1 MLHASAVCKGNT
13 LDRILLFQKERV
25 RNVDFTVR
33 PYTQADRDAV
43 HLICVATAERRV
55 RSESRRLYLLRTACD
70 YYLDNEPE
78 NCFVA
83 EKTLDNGESR
93 VVGYILCAADC
104 ETYARRFRDRIL
116 PKIQEYSKLDARVA
130 RADILMYGRF
140 AMFFPAHLR
149 LAVLPDDR
157 GKGVGTALVEALTA
171 HLQAQRSKGVVVI
184 LNKKN
189 TAARTFFLQRGFSAL
204 QPIGSGFAYGL
215 DF

>member
-1 MLHASAVCKGNT
+1 M
-13 LDRILLFQKERV
+13 
-25 RNVDFTVR
+25 
-33 PYTQADRDAV
+33 
-43 HLICVATAERRV
+43 ATAEHRV
-55 RSESRRLYLLRTACD
+55 RSESRRLFLLRTTCD

-83 EKTLDNGESR
+83 EKPMEDGSAR

-104 ETYARRFRDRIL
+104 EAYARRFRDRIL
-116 PKIQEYSKLDARVA
+116 PKIKEYSKMNARVA
-130 RADILMYGRF
+130 RADVLMYGQF

-149 LAVLPDDR
+149 LAVLPEAR

-171 HLQAQRSKGVVVI
+171 HLRENRSKGVVVI

-189 TAARTFFLQRGFSAL
+189 NAARAFFKARGFSAL
-204 QPIGSGFAYGL
+204 QPIGNGFAYGL

>member
-1 MLHASAVCKGNT
+1 M
-13 LDRILLFQKERV
+13 DY
-25 RNVDFTVR
+25 TVR
-33 PYTQADRDAV
+33 PYTESDRDAV
-43 HLICVATAERRV
+43 HLVCMATAEHRV
-55 RSESRRLYLLRTACD
+55 RSESRRLFVLRTTCD

-83 EKTLDNGESR
+83 EQTLEDGTKR
-93 VVGYILCAADC
+93 VAGYILCAAEC

-116 PKIQEYSKLDARVA
+116 PKVKEYSKMYARLA
-130 RADILMYGRF
+130 RTDVLIYGRF

-157 GKGVGTALVEALTA
+157 RRGVGTALVQALTA
-171 HLQAQRSKGVVVI
+171 HLRAHRSKGVVVI

-189 TAARTFFLQRGFSAL
+189 IAAQAFFKKCGFSAL
-204 QPIGSGFAYGL
+204 QPIGNGFAYGL

>member
-1 MLHASAVCKGNT
+1 M
-13 LDRILLFQKERV
+13 DY
-25 RNVDFTVR
+25 TVR
-33 PYTQADRDAV
+33 PYAESDRDAV
-43 HLICVATAERRV
+43 HLVCVATAERRV
-55 RSESRRLYLLRTACD
+55 RSESRRFLLLQTACD

-83 EKTLDNGESR
+83 EKTLEDGTSR

-104 ETYARRFRDRIL
+104 EAYARRFRDRIL
-116 PKIQEYSKLDARVA
+116 PKVQQYSKLDARVA
-130 RADILMYGRF
+130 RADVLMYGQF

-149 LAVLPDDR
+149 LAVLHDER
-157 GKGVGTALVEALTA
+157 GKGVGTALVDALTA

-189 TAARTFFLQRGFSAL
+189 KAACAFFSHRGFSAL
-204 QPIGSGFAYGL
+204 RAIGSCFAYGL

>member
-1 MLHASAVCKGNT
+1 M
-13 LDRILLFQKERV
+13 DY
-25 RNVDFTVR
+25 TVR
-33 PYTQADRDAV
+33 QYTESDRDAV
-43 HLICVATAERRV
+43 HLVCMATAEHRV
-55 RSESRRLYLLRTACD
+55 RSESRRLFVLRTTCD
-70 YYLDNEPE
+70 YYLDSEPE

-83 EKTLDNGESR
+83 EKTLEDGTSR

-104 ETYARRFRDRIL
+104 EAYARRFRDKIL
-116 PKIQEYSKLDARVA
+116 PKIKEYSKMYARVA
-130 RADILMYGRF
+130 RTDVLMYGRF

-157 GKGVGTALVEALTA
+157 GKGVGTALVEALLER
-171 HLQAQRSKGVVVI
+171 LQAQRSKGVVVI

-189 TAARTFFLQRGFSAL
+189 SAAQEFFKARGFSPL